1 MEWEHPDAKDVL
13 LVIAVLCLGMHVW
26 IPVYLSISQP
36 LTIHLIWFQIRF
48 VQKEVI
54 CSTCMCA
61 SQKPFDYVLHFI
73 NCFCSAT
80 QVGVQKPSKNWQE
93 PRKFQEAD
101 FMFGLY
107 IIQVR
112 GCPAILCDSKII
124 FLVVSLNPQSFSF
137 LRFLLSHLSASFF
150 LTYISLHAP
159 SLWSRYHA
167 ILEHWK
173 I

>member
-1 MEWEHPDAKDVL
+1 M
-13 LVIAVLCLGMHVW
+13 
-26 IPVYLSISQP
+26 ISD
-36 LTIHLIWFQIRF
+36 TIRP
-48 VQKEVI
+48 KG
-54 CSTCMCA
+54 SDTTCMCA

-159 SLWSRYHA
+159 SLWSRNHA
-167 ILEHWK
+167 ILEH
-173 I
+173 

>member
-1 MEWEHPDAKDVL
+1 MFEF
-13 LVIAVLCLGMHVW
+13 
-26 IPVYLSISQP
+26 LSIWVSLNHSRFILYDFRYDSSKRKWYYLYVCFSKTLWLCSP
-36 LTIHLIWFQIRF
+36 FYKLFLFCHAGWSAKTIKELARTPQI
-48 VQKEVI
+48 
-54 CSTCMCA
+54 
-61 SQKPFDYVLHFI
+61 
-73 NCFCSAT
+73 
-80 QVGVQKPSKNWQE
+80 
-93 PRKFQEAD
+93 QEAD
-101 FMFGLY
+101 FMFVLY

-150 LTYISLHAP
+150 LTYISLHAL
-159 SLWSRYHA
+159 SLWSRNHA

>member
-1 MEWEHPDAKDVL
+1 MSWYA
-13 LVIAVLCLGMHVW
+13 CLNSCLSE
-26 IPVYLSISQP
+26 YLSTTHDSSYMISD
-36 LTIHLIWFQIRF
+36 TIRPKGSDMFYLYVCFSKTLWLCSPFYKLFLFCHAGWSAKTIKELARTPQI
-48 VQKEVI
+48 
-54 CSTCMCA
+54 
-61 SQKPFDYVLHFI
+61 
-73 NCFCSAT
+73 
-80 QVGVQKPSKNWQE
+80 
-93 PRKFQEAD
+93 QEAD

-137 LRFLLSHLSASFF
+137 LRFLFSHLSASFF

-159 SLWSRYHA
+159 SLWSRNHA